1 MTVTKTTHVLNSTW
15 TETQLLDDLLKPA
28 FIDAGLI
35 ASDWYDSF
43 SSTGGSGVSSDG
55 GFTDP
60 SPGFSYPVRI
70 LRLTYDNAKTYGNT
84 HIALSASTNNNH
96 SNLAIR
102 LTSGDWDL
110 ATNTPNGNGNGLD
123 WSGTHKLVPRWYGD
137 TASGS
142 YVPFFPPHN
151 YSAINAGINGYTSIS
166 HGAFKA
172 SLTSTGTVVADVYRS
187 SLNSDFS
194 VIRVSGAGF
203 NGGTPMM
210 WTFIAPGMSVPG
222 WIDLDKVNMNPMFH
236 ITESGD
242 GTSLNATLAMR
253 SVSRLRR
260 SALHSGADT
269 TSSETV
275 LQSSPITE
283 FSYTAC
289 SKGVEAMGA
298 IPIPSF
304 YSSATTNP
312 AFTSNVAPIITG
324 LPLSMLTTDPWPADF
339 GFWAPFGTTT
349 YDNGDT
355 LAITAGSNE
364 WEVIDGVTL
373 PTDSSASLL
382 LLARV
387 V

>member
-1 MTVTKTTHVLNSTW
+1 MTVTKTTHVLNAPW
-15 TETQLLDDLLKPA
+15 TETQLLDDLIKPA
-28 FIDAGLI
+28 FITAGLI

-43 SSTGGSGVSSDG
+43 TSTAGGGQPANGIVP
-55 GFTDP
+55 T
-60 SPGFSYPVRI
+60 SPGVSYPVRI

-84 HIALSASTNNNH
+84 HIALSASTNSNH

-102 LTSGDWDL
+102 LTSSDWNL
-110 ATNTPNGNGNGLD
+110 ATNTPNGTGDGLD
-123 WSGTHKLVPRWYGD
+123 WSGTHKLYPRWYGD
-137 TASGS
+137 SLSGS
-142 YVPFFPPHN
+142 YVPYFPP
-151 YSAINAGINGYTSIS
+151 YSYQTNSGVSGYSPVY
-166 HGAFKA
+166 HGAFV
-172 SLTSTGTVVADVYRS
+172 SPVTSTGTVVADVYKS
-187 SLNSDFS
+187 SLNPNFS

-203 NGGTPMM
+203 NNGTPMM

-236 ITESGD
+236 IAESGN
-242 GTSLNATLAMR
+242 GTNSNATLAMR

-260 SALHSGADT
+260 SALHAGVDT
-269 TSSETV
+269 TSGENL
-275 LQSSPITE
+275 LQSYPIEE
-283 FSYTAC
+283 FRYTSC
-289 SKGVEAMGA
+289 SAGVEVMGA

-304 YSSATTNP
+304 YASATVNP
-312 AFTSNVAPIITG
+312 AFTNNVAPIITG

-364 WEVIDGVTL
+364 WEVIDGVAL

>member
-1 MTVTKTTHVLNSTW
+1 MTVTKTTHVLNAPW
-15 TETQLLDDLLKPA
+15 TETQFLDNLLKPA

-43 SSTGGSGVSSDG
+43 SSTAGGGQAANGVTSS
-55 GFTDP
+55 
-60 SPGFSYPVRI
+60 SPGVSYPVRI
-70 LRLTYDNAKTYGNT
+70 LRLTYDNAKTYGKT
-84 HIALSASTNNNH
+84 HIALSASTNPNH
-96 SNLAIR
+96 SILAIR

-110 ATNTPNGNGNGLD
+110 ATSTPNGEGNGLD
-123 WSGTHKLVPRWYGD
+123 WSGTHKLFPRWYGD
-137 TASGS
+137 TVTGS
-142 YVPFFPPHN
+142 YVPFFPPHL
-151 YSAINAGINGYTSIS
+151 YTTSAGVSGYTNVS
-166 HGAFKA
+166 HGAFAA
-172 SLTSTGTVVADVYRS
+172 SLTSTGTVVADVYKS

-203 NGGTPMM
+203 NSGTPMM

-236 ITESGD
+236 ITESGN
-242 GTSLNATLAMR
+242 GINSNATLAMR

-260 SALHSGADT
+260 SALHSGVDT
-269 TSSETV
+269 ASNEAA
-275 LQSSPITE
+275 LQTNPITE

-289 SKGVEAMGA
+289 SAGVEAMGA

-304 YSSATTNP
+304 YSSATVNP
-312 AFTSNVAPIITG
+312 AFTSNVSPIITG

-373 PTDSSASLL
+373 AADSSASLL

>member
-1 MTVTKTTHVLNSTW
+1 MTVTKTTHVLNAPW
-15 TETQLLDDLLKPA
+15 TETQLLDDLIKPA
-28 FIDAGLI
+28 FITAGLI

-43 SSTGGSGVSSDG
+43 TTTGGGGQAANGVVPG
-55 GFTDP
+55 
-60 SPGFSYPVRI
+60 SPGVSYPVRI

-84 HIALSASTNNNH
+84 HIALSASTNSNH

-102 LTSGDWDL
+102 LTSSDWDL
-110 ATNTPNGNGNGLD
+110 ATNTPNGTGDGLD
-123 WSGTHKLVPRWYGD
+123 WSGTHKLFPRWYGD
-137 TASGS
+137 STTGS
-142 YVPFFPPHN
+142 YVPYFPP
-151 YSAINAGINGYTSIS
+151 YGYQTNAGVGGYSNVI
-166 HGAFKA
+166 HGAFLA
-172 SLTSTGTVVADVYRS
+172 QVSSAGTVVADVYKS
-187 SLNSDFS
+187 SLNPDFS

-203 NGGTPMM
+203 NNSVPMM
-210 WTFIAPGMSVPG
+210 WTFIAPGMSLPG

-236 ITESGD
+236 ITESGN
-242 GTSLNATLAMR
+242 GTSSNATLAMR

-260 SALHSGADT
+260 SALHSGVDT
-269 TSSETV
+269 TSGESL
-275 LQSSPITE
+275 LQSSPIEE
-283 FSYTAC
+283 FRYTSC
-289 SKGVEAMGA
+289 SASVEAMGA

-304 YSSATTNP
+304 YGSATVNP

-364 WEVIDGVTL
+364 WEVIDGVAL

>member
-1 MTVTKTTHVLNSTW
+1 MTVTKTTHVLNAPW
-15 TETQLLDDLLKPA
+15 TETQFLDNLIKPA
-28 FIDAGLI
+28 FISAGLI

-43 SSTGGSGVSSDG
+43 TSTGGGGGGLSSIVSSA
-55 GFTDP
+55 
-60 SPGFSYPVRI
+60 PGISYPVRI
-70 LRLTYDNAKTYGNT
+70 LRLSYDNAKTYGNT
-84 HIALSASTNNNH
+84 HIALSASTNSNH

-102 LTSGDWDL
+102 LTSSNWDL
-110 ATNTPNGNGNGLD
+110 ATNIPNGTGDGLD
-123 WSGTHKLVPRWYGD
+123 WSGTFKLVPRFFSD
-137 TASGS
+137 TTTAS
-142 YVPFFPPHN
+142 YVPYFPP
-151 YSAINAGINGYTSIS
+151 YSTSVNFGISGYTSLA
-166 HGAFKA
+166 HGAFVA
-172 SLTSTGTVVADVYRS
+172 PITSTGTVVADVYKS
-187 SLNSDFS
+187 SLNPDFS

-203 NGGTPMM
+203 NGGSPMM

-236 ITESGD
+236 ITESGS
-242 GTSLNATLAMR
+242 GISTNATLAMR

-260 SALHSGADT
+260 SALHSGVDT
-269 TSSETV
+269 TSTEAI
-275 LQSSPITE
+275 LQTNPITE
-283 FSYTAC
+283 LSYTAC
-289 SKGVEAMGA
+289 SAGVEAMGA

-312 AFTSNVAPIITG
+312 LFTSNVAPIITG

-364 WEVIDGVTL
+364 WEVIDGVAL
-373 PTDSSASLL
+373 PVDNSASLL